1 MKQLLVIYQLIGL
14 LNSRTQSVKGLN
26 FLVGRCKAILI
37 LFVILGCQQQDT
49 IEDFPIMGDL
59 PMGEYPVGFKT
70 LFTYD
75 PTKNAVPFSDWDGN
89 LYEGHASSNGRQF
102 QINIWYPS
110 QPGSGDPLK
119 YGDYVDLM
127 GRQTNFGESE
137 EQQAFARQIFISQ
150 TRDLRNIREPE
161 NKSDLNTEQ
170 LNQLL
175 DLDVPARLNA
185 EAAEGLF
192 PVVIYPNGSSPA
204 YQNITCEF
212 LASHG
217 YVTVAFAPKGRFSS
231 GLEVSTIGL
240 EVAVDDLEFVLGKI
254 SEESNVDISQVSI
267 LANAISSSVGAAAI
281 SRNEKFKALISL
293 EGGLPSSFE
302 QRLLNESVFYQPENI
317 QVPILF
323 IYSPHPAID
332 PKYTFHLKYAD
343 RYYAHFSKM
352 SEFAMLN
359 YGMFDEFIP
368 DIIGEHSGNTKK
380 GFETANELILRF
392 LNQKIKGEAG
402 ELFDDSFVTP
412 RDHIDTTFVLAGLPA
427 PPNMAVLKDIFVKE
441 GFGAVENIYQQLK
454 SGGNLQPFSMDF
466 YTDYRS
472 WLAWKKDEDYKYRLK
487 LYELAYDSYPESARI
502 NYYVAYY
509 SMKRGLNEQAK
520 RFYRQ
525 ALSLFESDEDLDTN
539 EKSRLRTYAT
549 DELNSLV

>member
-1 MKQLLVIYQLIGL
+1 MKY
-14 LNSRTQSVKGLN
+14 T
-26 FLVGRCKAILI
+26 AILI
-37 LFVILGCQQQDT
+37 LLAILGCQQQDA
-49 IEDFPIMGDL
+49 IEDFPIMGNL
-59 PMGEYPVGFKT
+59 PMGEYSVGFKT

-75 PTKNAVPFSDWDGN
+75 ITKNAVPYSDWDGN
-89 LYEGHASSNGRQF
+89 LYQGHSSEKGRQY
-102 QINIWYPS
+102 QINVWYPA

-119 YGDYVDLM
+119 YADYVDLM

-137 EQQAFARQIFISQ
+137 EQRAIARQTFITQ
-150 TRDLRNIREPE
+150 TRDLRNILESE
-161 NKSDLNTEQ
+161 NKVELNTEQ

-175 DLDVPARLNA
+175 DLDIFARLNA
-185 EAAEGLF
+185 KAAEGQF
-192 PVVIYPNGSSPA
+192 PVIIYPNGSSPA

-217 YVTVAFAPKGRFSS
+217 YVTVAFVSKGRFSS
-231 GLEVSTIGL
+231 GMEISTIGL

-254 SEESNVDISQVSI
+254 SEEQNVDMSQVSI
-267 LANAISSSVGAAAI
+267 LANAISSSVGAAAV

-317 QVPILF
+317 QAPILF

-332 PKYTFHLKYAD
+332 PEYTFHLKYAD
-343 RYYAHFSKM
+343 RYYARFSKM

-368 DIIGEHSGNTKK
+368 EIIGAHTGNTKK

-392 LNQKIKGEAG
+392 LNQKIKGESG
-402 ELFDDSFVTP
+402 ELFDDAFVRS
-412 RDHIDTTFVLAGLPA
+412 RDHIDTTFVLPGLPT
-427 PPNMAVLKDIFVKE
+427 PPNMAVLKDAFWRA
-441 GFGAVENIYQQLK
+441 GFDAIENIYQELK
-454 SGGNLQPFSMDF
+454 SAGNAQPFSKDF
-466 YTDYRS
+466 YTDYRN
-472 WLAWKKDEDYKYRLK
+472 WLAWKKDADYAHRLR
-487 LYELAYDSYPESARI
+487 LYELAYDSYPKSARI

-509 SMKRGLNEQAK
+509 SMKRELNEQAK

-525 ALSLFESDEDLDTN
+525 TLSLFESDEDLTTN
-539 EKSRLRTYAT
+539 EKSRVKAYAT
-549 DELNSLV
+549 EELNMLTLK

>member
-1 MKQLLVIYQLIGL
+1 MKYTAIFILLL
-14 LNSRTQSVKGLN
+14 
-26 FLVGRCKAILI
+26 
-37 LFVILGCQQQDT
+37 ILGCQQQQDT
-49 IEDFPIMGDL
+49 IEDFPIMGNL

-75 PTKNAVPFSDWDGN
+75 ITKNAVPFSDWDGN
-89 LYEGHASSNGRQF
+89 LYPGHSSEKGRQY
-102 QINIWYPS
+102 QINVWYPA
-110 QPGSGDPLK
+110 QPGSGGPLK
-119 YGDYVDLM
+119 YGDYIDLM

-137 EQQAFARQIFISQ
+137 EQKAFARQIFITQ
-150 TRDLRNIREPE
+150 TRDLRTILESE
-161 NKSDLNTEQ
+161 NRVELNSEQ

-175 DLDVPARLNA
+175 DLDIFARLNA
-185 EAAEGLF
+185 KAAEGQY

-231 GLEVSTIGL
+231 GMEISTIGL

-254 SEESNVDISQVSI
+254 SEESNVDMSQVAI
-267 LANAISSSVGAAAI
+267 LANAISSSVGAAAV
-281 SRNEKFKALISL
+281 SRNEQFKALISL

-317 QVPILF
+317 RAPILF

-343 RYYAHFSKM
+343 QYYARFPKM

-359 YGMFDEFIP
+359 YGMFDAFIP
-368 DIIGEHSGNTKK
+368 DIIGAHSGNTQK

-392 LNQKIKGEAG
+392 LNQKIKRESGA
-402 ELFDDSFVTP
+402 LFDDAFITS
-412 RDHIDTTFVLAGLPA
+412 RDHIDTTFVLPGLPS
-427 PPNMAVLKDIFVKE
+427 PPNMAILKDTFWKE
-441 GFGAVENIYQQLK
+441 GFDAIEKIYQQLK
-454 SGGNLQPFSMDF
+454 SAGNAQPFSKDF

-472 WLAWKKDEDYKYRLK
+472 WLAWKKDEDYQYRLR
-487 LYELAYDSYPESARI
+487 LYQLAYDSYPESARI

-509 SMKRGLNEQAK
+509 SLKRALNEQAK

-525 ALSLFESDEDLDTN
+525 ALSLVESDEDLSTK
-539 EKSRLRTYAT
+539 EKSTLKNYARE
-549 DELNSLV
+549 ELNILTLK

>member
-1 MKQLLVIYQLIGL
+1 MISGYEYLKKSTTKYL
-14 LNSRTQSVKGLN
+14 T
-26 FLVGRCKAILI
+26 ILI
-37 LFVILGCQQQDT
+37 LFVIFGCQKQDT
-49 IEDFPIMGDL
+49 VDTFPIMGNL
-59 PMGEYPVGFKT
+59 PMGEYPVGFQT

-75 PTKNAVPFSDWDGN
+75 LTKNAVPYSDWDGN
-89 LYEGHASSNGRQF
+89 LYQGHTPENGRPF
-102 QINIWYPS
+102 QINIWYPAQS
-110 QPGSGDPLK
+110 GSGTPMK
-119 YGDYVDLM
+119 YADYVDLM

-137 EQQAFARQIFISQ
+137 EQKAFARQTFITQ
-150 TRDLRNIREPE
+150 TRNLRNILEAE
-161 NKSDLNTEQ
+161 NKVELSTEQ

-175 DLDVPARLNA
+175 DLDVFARLNA
-185 EAAEGLF
+185 KAAAGKY
-192 PVVIYPNGSSPA
+192 PVVVYPNGSSPA

-231 GLEVSTIGL
+231 GMEISTIGL

-254 SEESNVDISQVSI
+254 SEAPNANMSQVSI
-267 LANAISSSVGAAAI
+267 LANAISSSVGAAAV
-281 SRNEKFKALISL
+281 SRNDKIKALISL

-317 QVPILF
+317 RAPILF

-352 SEFAMLN
+352 SEFVMLN

-368 DIIGEHSGNTKK
+368 DIIGAHSGNTKK

-392 LNQKIKGEAG
+392 LNQKIKGESGA
-402 ELFDDSFVTP
+402 LFDDAFITS
-412 RDHIDTTFVLAGLPA
+412 RKHIDTTFFLPA
-427 PPNMAVLKDIFVKE
+427 LPGPPNMAVLKDTFWKE
-441 GFGAVENIYQQLK
+441 GFDAIENIYQRLK
-454 SGGNLQPFSMDF
+454 SEGNTQPFSKDF
-466 YTDYRS
+466 YTDYRN
-472 WLAWKKDEDYKYRLK
+472 WLAWKKDEDYTHRLR

-509 SMKRGLNEQAK
+509 SQKRKLNEQAK

-525 ALSLFESDEDLDTN
+525 TLSLVESDEDLSAG
-539 EKSRLRTYAT
+539 EKSRLRTYASN
-549 DELNSLV
+549 ELSNLIK